1 MNADYFHKFSDDPLF
16 AAHVF
21 PEIVRNAATGI
32 LLRFDSIKDIDE
44 DSLLAKWVS
53 FIQQRLSIPLEGE
66 EAAYLNDADNIDKLD
81 LVEQIVAAFTSQKW
95 RDGKTLIEEIL

>member
-1 MNADYFHKFSDDPLF
+1 MRS
-16 AAHVF
+16 V
-21 PEIVRNAATGI
+21 ATGI

-53 FIQQRLSIPLEGE
+53 FIQQRLAIPLEGE
-66 EAAYLNDADNIDKLD
+66 EAAHLNDADNIDRLD